1 LRTAH
6 RRLIRSKPGGQS
18 KAGSIAVAAAD
29 RFPFPLMAWSVRLL
43 TRLPQ
48 RGVVTVATNV
58 PGPRRQIKVMGRTVL
73 SLLPLPPIAVH
84 LRLGIAITSYADEL
98 AFGVLGDFDASV
110 AADEIASSGIQRLV
124 TVTPACKKSR
134 RMWNQLLRLTS

>member
-1 LRTAH
+1 M
-6 RRLIRSKPGGQS
+6 
-18 KAGSIAVAAAD
+18 AAAD